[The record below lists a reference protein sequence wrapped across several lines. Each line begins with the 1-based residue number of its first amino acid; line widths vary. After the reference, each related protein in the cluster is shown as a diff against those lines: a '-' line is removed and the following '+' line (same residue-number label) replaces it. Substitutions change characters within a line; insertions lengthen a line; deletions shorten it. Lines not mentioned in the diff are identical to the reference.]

1 MPICKAA
8 SFPRKREPRVF
19 RSNAPL
25 GPRLRGDDEAS
36 ELHVTQFA
44 KPHLTQFVEPHLT
57 QFVEPHLTQFVE
69 PHLTQFVEPHLTQ
82 FVEPH
87 ISQYS
92 EPHVTPS
99 CRAQGAIAIVRPVA
113 SDSWIASSTC

>member
-57 QFVEPHLTQFVE
+57 QFVEPHLTQLVE
-69 PHLTQFVEPHLTQ
+69 PY
-82 FVEPH
+82 

-99 CRAQGAIAIVRPVA
+99 FRAQWAIAIVRPVA

>member
-57 QFVEPHLTQFVE
+57 QFVEPHLTQLVE
-69 PHLTQFVEPHLTQ
+69 PY
-82 FVEPH
+82 

-99 CRAQGAIAIVRPVA
+99 FRAQGAIAIVRPVA

>member
-44 KPHLTQFVEPHLT
+44 KPHITQFVEPHLT

-69 PHLTQFVEPHLTQ
+69 PHLTQFVEPY
-82 FVEPH
+82 

-99 CRAQGAIAIVRPVA
+99 CRAQGAQGAIAIVRPVA

>member
-57 QFVEPHLTQFVE
+57 QFVEPH
-69 PHLTQFVEPHLTQ
+69 
-82 FVEPH
+82 
-87 ISQYS
+87 ISKYS
-92 EPHVTPS
+92 QPHVTPS
-99 CRAQGAIAIVRPVA
+99 FRAQGAIAIVRPVA

>member
-69 PHLTQFVEPHLTQ
+69 PY
-82 FVEPH
+82 